1 MIEVADSAKIKK
13 SQRSQKT
20 RGQTPPWFDKTCR
33 DIKNQ
38 IALLGKEI
46 RKKPSNSE
54 LKNKLSQL
62 KRSLKQNIR
71 KNKREFK
78 RTIIEQLNWNKTQ
91 SKKFWKLLDKLE
103 NKSNNKSFLEGI
115 SGSSWERHF
124 KGLLHDEHI
133 GNIKLPKNTV
143 KNGHL
148 DFTFT
153 KEEIEL
159 ATYVLRRAKS
169 PGLDNISYEMI
180 SCLFNTKPEIIVKL
194 FNQILKNP
202 ANIEKW
208 NTSMIFPIHKSGDKS
223 NPDNYRGISISSCF
237 LKFFCAVLNQRLLDF
252 VLAKNILSSSQLGFV
267 PGNRTSDALL
277 ILHNLID
284 YYCHKMKRYLYG
296 CFVDFSKAFD
306 TIPRQN
312 LFQKL
317 LDLNIC
323 GNFYDCLSH
332 LYAND
337 KVCIKVGEQRQ
348 RNF

>member
-1 MIEVADSAKIKK
+1 M
-13 SQRSQKT
+13 KT
-20 RGQTPPWFDKTCR
+20 
-33 DIKNQ
+33 
-38 IALLGKEI
+38 
-46 RKKPSNSE
+46 
-54 LKNKLSQL
+54 
-62 KRSLKQNIR
+62 
-71 KNKREFK
+71 
-78 RTIIEQLNWNKTQ
+78 
-91 SKKFWKLLDKLE
+91 
-103 NKSNNKSFLEGI
+103 
-115 SGSSWERHF
+115 
-124 KGLLHDEHI
+124 
-133 GNIKLPKNTV
+133 KLPKNTV
-143 KNGHL
+143 KNGRL
-148 DFTFT
+148 DFIFT

-159 ATYVLRRAKS
+159 ATYVLRRGKS

-223 NPDNYRGISISSCF
+223 NPDNYRGISLSSCF

-323 GNFYDCLSH
+323 GNLRMFIQPLC
-332 LYAND
+332 
-337 KVCIKVGEQRQ
+337 
-348 RNF
+348 